1 MAIIKCEVFLD
12 HLEPWLEGERRAD
25 AQAHLRDCPR
35 CLAIVNDLKAIQAEA
50 RTWSATETD
59 APERVWVSLRA
70 QLEQEGLI
78 RDAAA
83 VSAHRE
89 QNQPEAKPGWLYGLF
104 GGLPRPVLAG
114 AYLAALIAVAFALSG
129 PVHKR
134 VNEAKWL
141 EGTQIATS
149 PLRAELNTAEQNSI
163 SSVPVANSD
172 VSASLHRNLAIVD
185 NYIALC
191 EKSVHDEPQN
201 ELARDYLYE
210 AYRQKADLL
219 AQMSER
225 GENIQ

>member
-1 MAIIKCEVFLD
+1 MAIIKCEDFLD
-12 HLEPWLEGERRAD
+12 RLEPWMEGERSPD

-35 CLAIVNDLKAIQAEA
+35 CLALLNDLNAIEAEA
-50 RTWSATETD
+50 RTWNASETD
-59 APERVWVSLRA
+59 APERVWVSLRV

-78 RDAAA
+78 HDAVPVLVSRELARPAA
-83 VSAHRE
+83 S
-89 QNQPEAKPGWLYGLF
+89 PGWLHGLF

-114 AYLAALIAVAFALSG
+114 AYLAVLIAVAFALSG
-129 PVHKR
+129 PVHKK

-163 SSVPVANSD
+163 SSLPVTNSD

-225 GENIQ
+225 GENVQ

>member
-1 MAIIKCEVFLD
+1 MAIIKCEEFLG
-12 HLEPWLEGERRAD
+12 HLEPWMDGERSSD
-25 AQAHLRDCPR
+25 AQAHLRNCPR
-35 CLAIVNDLKAIQAEA
+35 CLAIVNDLNAIQAEA
-50 RTWSATETD
+50 RTWSAFETD

-78 RDAAA
+78 REA
-83 VSAHRE
+83 VPVSTSRDHAQPSADS
-89 QNQPEAKPGWLYGLF
+89 GWLHGLF
-104 GGLPRPVLAG
+104 GGFPRPVLAG
-114 AYLAALIAVAFALSG
+114 AYLAVLIAVAFALSG
-129 PVHKR
+129 PINKK

-141 EGTQIATS
+141 EGTRIATS

-163 SSVPVANSD
+163 SSLPDSD

-191 EKSVHDEPQN
+191 EKSVHEEPQN

>member
-1 MAIIKCEVFLD
+1 MAIIKCDEFFD
-12 HLEPWLEGERRAD
+12 HLEPWMEGERSAD
-25 AQAHLRDCPR
+25 AQAHIRDCPR
-35 CLAIVNDLKAIQAEA
+35 CFALVNDLNAIEAQA
-50 RTWSATETD
+50 RTWRASETD

-78 RDAAA
+78 RDAGPVLVPHEQIRPAA
-83 VSAHRE
+83 
-89 QNQPEAKPGWLYGLF
+89 QPGWLHGLF

-114 AYLAALIAVAFALSG
+114 AYLAVLIAVAFALSG

-149 PLRAELNTAEQNSI
+149 PLRAELNTAEQDSI
-163 SSVPVANSD
+163 SSLPDSD

-191 EKSVHDEPQN
+191 EKSVHEEPQN
-201 ELARDYLYE
+201 ELARDYLFE